1 MLAKRGSTR
10 SSGSNSSLKNAGS
23 QIAAPRFSGI
33 EDSSVITQVLHLSRQ
48 GMSDANRLQRI
59 AGLESVMLGGKALVM
74 QEPKIMS
81 EVARLCCD
89 RDHEVS
95 KAAYEALD
103 YLETEL
109 SRSGPQFGNDSP
121 PGSAPQSLLAS
132 RNSRRNIAS
141 APSLPRP
148 RTADYGLLD
157 RLGSFNRRLPG
168 QQAMEALNAVILGCD
183 ALGLEVPCR
192 LASKDLKKQPGLA
205 KEVLPHLT
213 DAVRASREA
222 PIRKAAADALLD
234 LASGLPK
241 AEARGKSVDLE
252 TQEEAM
258 DGLAAALKVRTSKL
272 LEELA
277 ELVPKL

>member
-1 MLAKRGSTR
+1 MLAQRGSTR

-109 SRSGPQFGNDSP
+109 SRSG
-121 PGSAPQSLLAS
+121 SAPQSLLAS
-132 RNSRRNIAS
+132 KNSRRNIAS
-141 APSLPRP
+141 APSLSRP

-272 LEELA
+272 LTELA
-277 ELVPKL
+277 ELAPKL